1 MSVGPVM
8 ALVAPPHPVKLAARN
23 PIIRIDKSV
32 RRIVRLLDGVP
43 RGDARFGVSLE
54 ALDPNAM
61 AVPA

>member
-54 ALDPNAM
+54 ALDP
-61 AVPA
+61 